1 MKKEKSYHRKK
12 LMELYSFMVY
22 AWLAAILTGIAC
34 SLIGVIVVTMGIS
47 FIGVCMSHAAFAGA
61 LAGII
66 LHINPAISSFIFCFI
81 VAGILGPLSD
91 KGEIKADT
99 SLGIVFSSSLGLS
112 FLLLPLIPGSKSEGL
127 RFLWGNIL
135 TVSNNDLLILG
146 IVCAITLIFIIAFF
160 KEIHL
165 LIFNRIIAMASG
177 IFAKEIYYLILFL
190 CGAAITASIKAVG
203 GLLVFAL
210 IVNPAAA
217 AYQITYDLKKMFL
230 LSCSFGIVSGCLG
243 LLIAFLLNIPAG
255 APIALSS
262 AIIFILA
269 TVFSPKRKNYA
280 TGKTTVF

>member
-1 MKKEKSYHRKK
+1 
-12 LMELYSFMVY
+12 MEIYNFMVY
-22 AWLAAILTGIAC
+22 SWTAAILTGLAC

-66 LHINPAISSFIFCFI
+66 FHINPVLSSFIFCFI
-81 VAGILGPLSD
+81 VAGILGPVSD
-91 KGEIKADT
+91 KGELKPDT

-135 TVSNNDLLILG
+135 TVNNNDLLIVGVVSLL
-146 IVCAITLIFIIAFF
+146 VLTFVIAFF
-160 KEIHL
+160 KEIQI
-165 LIFNRIIAMASG
+165 LIFNRIIAIASG
-177 IFAKEIYYLILFL
+177 IHAREIYYMILFL

-230 LSCSFGIVSGCLG
+230 LSSFFGIASGCLG
-243 LLIAFLLNIPAG
+243 LVFSFWLNIPAG
-255 APIALSS
+255 APIALCSVL
-262 AIIFILA
+262 IFILA
-269 TVFSPKRKNYA
+269 TILSPKRRYR
-280 TGKTTVF
+280 GR

>member
-1 MKKEKSYHRKK
+1 
-12 LMELYSFMVY
+12 MEIYSFIFY
-22 AWLAAILTGIAC
+22 SWAGAILTGLAC
-34 SLIGVIVVTMGIS
+34 SLIGVVVITMGIS

-66 LHINPAISSFIFCFI
+66 MHINPVLSSFIFCFI
-81 VAGILGPLSD
+81 VAGILGPISD

-135 TVSNNDLLILG
+135 TVSDVDIIIVGVVCILVLIS
-146 IVCAITLIFIIAFF
+146 VIAFF
-160 KEIHL
+160 KEIQL
-165 LIFNRIIAMASG
+165 LIFNRIIAASTG
-177 IFAKEIYYLILFL
+177 IPAKEIYYLILFL

-217 AYQITYDLKKMFL
+217 SYQITYDLKKMFL
-230 LSCSFGIVSGCLG
+230 LSSIFGMASGCFG
-243 LLIAFLLNIPAG
+243 LLIAFWLDIPAG
-255 APIALSS
+255 APIALFSVL
-262 AIIFILA
+262 IFIAA
-269 TVFSPKRKNYA
+269 TIFSPKRKYYA
-280 TGKTTVF
+280 G